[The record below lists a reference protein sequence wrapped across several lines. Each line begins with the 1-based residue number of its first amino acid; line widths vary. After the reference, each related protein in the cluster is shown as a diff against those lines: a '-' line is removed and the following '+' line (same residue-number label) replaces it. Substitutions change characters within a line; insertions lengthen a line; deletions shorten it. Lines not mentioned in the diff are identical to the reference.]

1 MISWGRVTIDEETLL
16 RYKKAQYGI
25 VGRHS
30 AVQICSWTKK
40 ALRGKG
46 VCYKQKFYGIDCHRC
61 AQMSPAFAWCQEC
74 CVHCWRPAEWMKKI
88 RINENDLDEP
98 ALIIDGVV
106 KERRKLLCGI
116 GGAKDVDKE
125 KFLESIKRFPSHWAI
140 SLSGEPTIY
149 PKIGE
154 LIELLR
160 KNKEVRS
167 VFLVTNGQEP
177 DVLKGLKAKKL
188 PTQLYLS
195 ISAPNEKLFKRLNR
209 SVYLD
214 GWERLQESI
223 GTLRS
228 LKCRT
233 VIRLTLIRGVN
244 DMSEHL
250 PEYAAILERS
260 KADFIEIKS
269 YMYIGLSRN
278 RLKEENMAPHSYVK
292 QWAERLLSLLPSY
305 RLENE
310 DETSRIVLLKRKDSR
325 IDNIIRG
332 S

>member
-1 MISWGRVTIDEETLL
+1 MSWRRAKIDEKTLL

-25 VGRHS
+25 VGKHS

-40 ALRGKG
+40 ALRRKG
-46 VCYKQKFYGIDCHRC
+46 VCYKQKFYGIDCYRC
-61 AQMSPAFAWCQEC
+61 TQMSPAFARCQES

-88 RINENDLDEP
+88 KMDENDVDEP
-98 ALIIDGVV
+98 ALIIDGII
-106 KERRKLLCGI
+106 KERKKLLCGI

-125 KFLESIKRFPSHWAI
+125 KFLESMKGFPSHWAI

-195 ISAPNEKLFKRLNR
+195 ISAPNEKLFKELNR
-209 SVYLD
+209 SVYPD
-214 GWERLQESI
+214 GWKRLQESI
-223 GTLRS
+223 RALRS
-228 LKCRT
+228 LGCRT

-250 PEYAAILERS
+250 PEYAAILETS

-269 YMYIGLSRN
+269 YMYLGLSRN
-278 RLKEENMAPHSYVK
+278 RLKKENMAPHFYMR
-292 QWAERLLSLLPSY
+292 QWAEKLLSLLPSY
-305 RLENE
+305 RFENE
-310 DETSRIVLLKRKDSR
+310 DETSRIVLLKRKDSK
-325 IDNIIRG
+325 IDTLIR
-332 S
+332 SS